1 MTESLKGYLLNI
13 KLTINN
19 NDKPQDAP
27 MSQSVLNHNTN
38 PQLPHQAMLEWAE
51 KKPNDVFLR
60 QIKNRQFV
68 DYTFSEVV
76 DKALRLVTSLQELGV
91 KPKDRVALISKNCAE
106 WFITDLALML
116 GDFVSVPIFPTA
128 GLETIEHCLTHSESK
143 ILIVGK
149 LDDVNA
155 TQKAMENLPEIN
167 TIAFNYDSAAK
178 CQYQFDELIQQYQPS
193 EFRPEHNDNTLM
205 SIVYTSGT
213 SGLPKGA
220 MLTFGGFSHSSKHLI
235 NHIGIQAGDRL
246 FSYLPLA
253 HITERVYILG
263 SAFFGGIQTAFPE
276 SLDTFI
282 DDVKMHRPTL
292 FISVPRLWTVFQ
304 QRIQDKLPQKKLNIL
319 LKIPF
324 VNGLI
329 KRKLADGL
337 GLDQARVLGCGSAP
351 VSAGLL
357 KWYESI
363 GLNITEAWG
372 MTETF
377 AYSTLNY
384 PYRSDKVGSVGSAGP
399 GVELKIANDE
409 EILVRGDGL
418 FAGYYKNDEATEESF
433 NNEGWL
439 HTGDIGSI
447 DSEGYLTIQ
456 GRKKDTF
463 KTAKGKFVA
472 PVPIE
477 KRIFDLSNLEMMCLI
492 GSGLPGPILLAI
504 PHAYPNFDQAR
515 YERTAL
521 RNLET
526 INSGLESHE
535 KLKGILMIKEPW
547 SIENGILTPTLKIK
561 RHILEKKYHEFA
573 SSWPK
578 DKKIIWE

>member
-1 MTESLKGYLLNI
+1 
-13 KLTINN
+13 
-19 NDKPQDAP
+19 
-27 MSQSVLNHNTN
+27 MSQSVFDHKQN
-38 PQLPHQAMLEWAE
+38 PSLPHEAILQWAE
-51 KKPNDVFLR
+51 EKPNSIFLR
-60 QIKNRQFV
+60 QVINREFV
-68 DYTFSEVV
+68 DYTFAEVV
-76 DKALRLVTSLQELGV
+76 DKALRLVSALQDLGLN
-91 KPKDRVALISKNCAE
+91 PKDRVALISKNCAE

-128 GLETIEHCLTHSESK
+128 GLETIEHCLTHSDSK
-143 ILIVGK
+143 VLIVGK
-149 LDDVNA
+149 LDNSDA
-155 TQKAMENLPEIN
+155 TTQVIEKLDYLS
-167 TIAFNYDSAAK
+167 TIAFNYDSASK
-178 CQYQFDELIQQYQPS
+178 CQLQFEDIVQQHQPS
-193 EFRPEHNDNTLM
+193 SSRPSHHDNTLM

-220 MLTFGGFSHSSKHLI
+220 MLTYGGFSTSAKHLI
-235 NHIGIQAGDRL
+235 NHIGMKPDDRL

-324 VNGLI
+324 INGII

-337 GLDQARVLGCGSAP
+337 GLDKARVLGCGSAP

-377 AYSTLNY
+377 AYSTLNH
-384 PYRSDKVGSVGSAGP
+384 PYRSDKVGTVGAAGP
-399 GVELKIANDE
+399 GVELKIAQDE
-409 EILVRGDGL
+409 EILVRGDGM
-418 FAGYYKNDEATEESF
+418 FAGYYKNDGATAESF
-433 NNEGWL
+433 NKDGWL

-447 DSEGYLTIQ
+447 DSEGFLTIQ

-492 GSGLPGPILLAI
+492 GSGLTGPILLAI
-504 PHAYPNFDQAR
+504 PHTYPNFDQKR

-521 RNLET
+521 KNLET

-535 KLKGILMIKEPW
+535 KLKGILMVKEPW
-547 SIENGILTPTLKIK
+547 TIENGILTPTLKIK
-561 RHILEKKYHEFA
+561 RHILEKKYHDFA
-573 SSWPK
+573 SQWPK

>member
-1 MTESLKGYLLNI
+1 MNQPFFDHK
-13 KLTINN
+13 
-19 NDKPQDAP
+19 
-27 MSQSVLNHNTN
+27 TN
-38 PQLPHQAMLEWAE
+38 PQLPHEAMLEWAE
-51 KKPNDVFLR
+51 KKPHDLFLR
-60 QIKNRQFV
+60 QIKNREFT
-68 DYTFSEVV
+68 DYSFADVV
-76 DKALRLVTSLQELGV
+76 DKALRLVSALQEMGI

-128 GLETIEHCLTHSESK
+128 GLDTIEHCLTHSESK
-143 ILIVGK
+143 VLIVGK
-149 LDDVNA
+149 LDNSEA
-155 TQKAMENLPEIN
+155 TQQAITNLPDIL
-167 TIAFNYDSAAK
+167 TIAFDYDSAAK
-178 CQYQFDELIQQYQPS
+178 CQYQFEVLLATHSPS
-193 EFRPEHNDNTLM
+193 NFKAEHNDNTLM

-220 MLTFGGFSHSSKHLI
+220 MLTFGGFSHASKHLI
-235 NHIGIQAGDRL
+235 NHIGMQQDDRL

-282 DDVKMHRPTL
+282 EDVKMHRPTL

-304 QRIQDKLPQKKLNIL
+304 QRIQDKLPQKKLAIL

-324 VNGLI
+324 VSGLI

-337 GLDQARVLGCGSAP
+337 GLDKARVLGCGSAP
-351 VSAGLL
+351 VSASLL
-357 KWYESI
+357 KWYENI

-377 AYSTLNY
+377 AYSTLNH
-384 PYRSDKVGSVGSAGP
+384 PYRSDKVGSVGAAGP
-399 GVELKIANDE
+399 GVELKIADDE
-409 EILVRGDGL
+409 EILVRGDSL
-418 FAGYYKNDEATEESF
+418 FAGYYKNDEATAETF
-433 NNEGWL
+433 NKDGWL

-447 DSEGYLTIQ
+447 DSEGFLTIQ

-492 GSGLPGPILLAI
+492 GSGLPGPILLAV

-521 RNLET
+521 KNLET
-526 INSGLESHE
+526 INDGLESHE

-561 RHILEKKYHEFA
+561 RHVLEKKYHDFA
-573 SSWPK
+573 SNWPQ

>member
-1 MTESLKGYLLNI
+1 MNQPFFDHK
-13 KLTINN
+13 
-19 NDKPQDAP
+19 
-27 MSQSVLNHNTN
+27 TN
-38 PQLPHQAMLEWAE
+38 PQLPHEAMLEWAE
-51 KKPNDVFLR
+51 KKPHDLFLR
-60 QIKNRQFV
+60 QIKNREFT
-68 DYTFSEVV
+68 DYSFADVV
-76 DKALRLVTSLQELGV
+76 DKALRLVSALQEMGI
-91 KPKDRVALISKNCAE
+91 KPKDKVALISKNCAE

-128 GLETIEHCLTHSESK
+128 GLDTIEHCLTHSESK
-143 ILIVGK
+143 VLIVGK
-149 LDDVNA
+149 LDNSEA
-155 TQKAMENLPEIN
+155 TQQAITNLPNIL
-167 TIAFNYDSAAK
+167 TIAFDYDSAAK
-178 CQYQFDELIQQYQPS
+178 CQYQFEVLLATHSPS
-193 EFRPEHNDNTLM
+193 NFKAEHNDNTLM

-220 MLTFGGFSHSSKHLI
+220 MLTFGGFSHASKHLI
-235 NHIGIQAGDRL
+235 NHIGMQQDDRL

-304 QRIQDKLPQKKLNIL
+304 QRIQDKLPQKKLAIL

-324 VNGLI
+324 VSGLI

-337 GLDQARVLGCGSAP
+337 GLDKARVLGCGSAP
-351 VSAGLL
+351 VSASLL

-377 AYSTLNY
+377 AYSTLNH
-384 PYRSDKVGSVGSAGP
+384 PYRSDKVGSVGAAGP
-399 GVELKIANDE
+399 GVELKIADDE
-409 EILVRGDGL
+409 EILVRGDSL
-418 FAGYYKNDEATEESF
+418 FAGYYKNDEATAETF
-433 NNEGWL
+433 NKDGWL

-447 DSEGYLTIQ
+447 DSEGFLTIQ

-492 GSGLPGPILLAI
+492 GSGLPGPILLAV

-521 RNLET
+521 KNLET
-526 INSGLESHE
+526 INDGLESHE

-561 RHILEKKYHEFA
+561 RHVLEKNYHEFA
-573 SSWPK
+573 SNWPQ
-578 DKKIIWE
+578 DKKIFWE